1 VDSQDPRPGAIR
13 VVVIGAGYAGII
25 ATNRFLGS
33 LTEDEKQRTTLT
45 VVNPREAFVERIRL
59 HELAAGSRGTVTIP
73 LPELLHPDA
82 VTVIGRARLIDS
94 AARTVRV
101 AAAAEEF
108 DLLYDYLLYAAGS
121 VASASIPGAA
131 EHGFLLADFAGAGA
145 AADAIATAGP
155 NPRIAVVGGGFT
167 AVEAASELAAQHE
180 DAQVTLH
187 CAGQLVAGMR
197 PAARTSLAKSL
208 RRLGVR
214 ITQEAAVTQ
223 IEAGQLRLASGQL
236 HAFDVCLVAASFT
249 APDLAAVS
257 RLPVD
262 PSGRMKVDEHL
273 RCLGEPAVIGA
284 GDAAVAPAAVA
295 AHLRMGCATALPLG
309 AQAADTLL
317 ASIRGTALPV
327 LSVGFVI
334 QCISLGRRN
343 GYIQVVRAD
352 DTPRRLH
359 VGGRA
364 GAAIKERICRLVVD
378 APKKE
383 RTAPGAYSWPKGPHR
398 QPPARLT
405 SSAEACALELP
416 GQR

>member
-1 VDSQDPRPGAIR
+1 VTSYDPRPDAIR
-13 VVVIGAGYAGII
+13 VVVIGAGYAGVM

-45 VVNPREAFVERIRL
+45 VVNPRSVFVERIRL
-59 HELAAGSRGTVTIP
+59 HELAAGSRDTAAIP
-73 LPELLHPDA
+73 LPLLLHPDA
-82 VTVIGRARLIDS
+82 DTVIGRACLIDS

-101 AAAAEEF
+101 TAAAEEF
-108 DLLYDYLLYAAGS
+108 DLPYDYLVYAAGS

-145 AADAIATAGP
+145 AADAIAIVGP

-167 AVEAASELAAQHE
+167 AVEAASELAAHRT
-180 DAQVTLH
+180 DAQVTLY

-197 PAARTSLAKSL
+197 PAGRNSLTKTL
-208 RRLGVR
+208 RRLGVH
-214 ITQEAAVTQ
+214 IAEDSAVTQ

-236 HAFDVCLVAASFT
+236 HAFDVCIVAASFT
-249 APDLAAVS
+249 APDLAAIS
-257 RLPVD
+257 GLPVD

-273 RCLGEPAVIGA
+273 RCLDEPPVIGA
-284 GDAAVAPAAVA
+284 GDAVVAPAAVA
-295 AHLRMGCATALPLG
+295 AHLRMGCVTALPLG

-334 QCISLGRRN
+334 QCISLGRKN

-352 DTPRRLH
+352 DTPRPLH

-364 GAAIKERICRLVVD
+364 GAAIKERICRFVVD
-378 APKKE
+378 SPKKE
-383 RTAPGAYSWPKGPHR
+383 RTSPGAYSWPKGPHR
-398 QPPARLT
+398 EPPARMT
-405 SSAEACALELP
+405 SPAEAGALELP